1 MGPVMIVYA
10 HSALLMQWK
19 GSNALSPVEARRF
32 AKASYCLKRCSAS
45 FGGLQLR
52 GFVRAGWANGDSLS
66 NCSLHCIVDI
76 LLIAHVLDVALLSEA
91 PFLKRWQRLGLFGLD
106 YI

>member
-1 MGPVMIVYA
+1 
-10 HSALLMQWK
+10 MQCR
-19 GSNALSPVEARRF
+19 GSNASSPVEARRF

-45 FGGLQLR
+45 FGGRQLS
-52 GFVRAGWANGDSLS
+52 GFVRAAGADGDSLS

-76 LLIAHVLDVALLSEA
+76 LLIAHVLDVALLGEA
-91 PFLKRWQRLGLFGLD
+91 PFLKWWQRLGLLGLD